1 MARIAFINR
10 GLREGGVAEITF
22 RLARYFK
29 TYAPDLEVY
38 VFTNNVA
45 WDHLPADI
53 HDILTIVETTDY
65 PAAIKE
71 HGIDI
76 IVQNSKLESNI
87 DEIRATGVKVVYAEH
102 GEPFHER
109 YAIIDRRKGGRKRI
123 LVKRIFWELFLKRL
137 YITGGKAM
145 RLAVKRCTKA
155 YNKADAFMCLCE
167 PYRQTLL
174 QTIPGAS
181 PDKIFA
187 IENPVDPVDHPTLKK
202 EKSILYCGR
211 LSDYD
216 KKPDRIIRIWA
227 LAQGLLPEYRL
238 DIVGEGYERQRME
251 ELACKLGLERYTFHG
266 HHTDVDT
273 FYRKAD
279 VLCLVSETEGWGLC
293 LTEAQAHGTIPIS
306 FDTSAGVR
314 LVLSDGAGFIVPQ
327 GNLEAF
333 ASVLV
338 NVCRLPEKA
347 KKEIRLRCI
356 QKIEEAAQAPTLQK
370 WEKMFRTLL

>member
-53 HDILTIVETTDY
+53 NDILTIVETTDY

-76 IVQNSKLESNI
+76 IVQNSKLEKNI
-87 DEIRATGVKVVYAEH
+87 DDIRATGVKVVYAEH

-109 YAIIDRRKGGRKRI
+109 FAIIDRRKGGRKRI

-137 YITGGKAM
+137 YTTRGKAL
-145 RLAVKRCTKA
+145 RLAIKRTTKA
-155 YNKADAFMCLCE
+155 YSKADAFMCLCE

-174 QTIPGAS
+174 KTIPGAS

-187 IENPVDPVDHPTLKK
+187 IENPVDPVEHPTLKK

-216 KKPDRIIRIWA
+216 KKPERIIRIWA
-227 LAQGLLPEYRL
+227 MAQGLLPDYRL
-238 DIVGEGYERQRME
+238 DIVGEGFERKRME
-251 ELACKLGLERYTFHG
+251 ELAVKLGLERYTFHG
-266 HHTDVDT
+266 HHTDVET

>member
-53 HDILTIVETTDY
+53 NSILTIVETTDY
-65 PAAIKE
+65 PSAIKE

-87 DEIRATGVKVVYAEH
+87 DDIRATGVKVVYAEH

-123 LVKRIFWELFLKRL
+123 LVKRIFWELFLKKL
-137 YITGGKAM
+137 YTTGGKAM
-145 RLAVKRCTKA
+145 RLAIKRTTKA
-155 YNKADAFMCLCE
+155 YSKADAFMCLCE

-174 QTIPGAS
+174 KTIPGAS
-181 PDKIFA
+181 ADRIFA
-187 IENPVDPVDHPTLKK
+187 IENPVTPVDHPTLKK

-216 KKPDRIIRIWA
+216 KKPERIIRIWA

-251 ELACKLGLERYTFHG
+251 ELARELGLERYTFHG
-266 HHTDVDT
+266 HHTDVET

-293 LTEAQAHGTIPIS
+293 LTDAQAHGTIPIS
-306 FDTSAGVR
+306 FGTSDGVR

-356 QKIEEAAQAPTLQK
+356 QKIEEAAQAPTMQK

>member
-53 HDILTIVETTDY
+53 HSILTIVETTDY
-65 PAAIKE
+65 PAAIRE
-71 HGIDI
+71 HKIDI
-76 IVQNSKLESNI
+76 IVQNSKLEKNI
-87 DEIRATGVKVVYAEH
+87 DDIRATGVKVVYAEH

-109 YAIIDRRKGGRKRI
+109 FAIIDRRKGGRRRV

-137 YITGGKAM
+137 YTKRGKAM
-145 RLAVKRCTKA
+145 RLAIKRTTKA
-155 YNKADAFMCLCE
+155 YSKADAFMCLCE

-174 QTIPGAS
+174 KTIPGAS
-181 PDKIFA
+181 AEKIFA
-187 IENPVDPVDHPTLKK
+187 IENPVTPVDHPTLKK
-202 EKSILYCGR
+202 ERSILYCGR

-216 KKPDRIIRIWA
+216 KKPERIIRIWA

-238 DIVGEGYERQRME
+238 DIVGEGFERQRME
-251 ELACKLGLERYTFHG
+251 ELARKLGLERYTFHG
-266 HHTDVDT
+266 HHTDVET

-314 LVLSDGAGFIVPQ
+314 LVLSDGAGFTVPQ
-327 GNLEAF
+327 GNIEAF